1 MFSRWGIERV
11 PMFPSRAVCGLL
23 LAILALV
30 SALDGYAAYAAPI
43 FKKAGYAQSSHAN
56 AALALMA
63 PAVSDDGE
71 DGHGPGA
78 GDAPPLLISEPLA
91 PAILIQGEAW
101 VVKARPAGEIVQ
113 HPPCAVPQTGPPAH
127 ASA

>member
-78 GDAPPLLISEPLA
+78 GDAPPLLISEPLERFRFRQNHTKEHA
-91 PAILIQGEAW
+91 PSLRKFYWFREGRNCSSASD
-101 VVKARPAGEIVQ
+101 P
-113 HPPCAVPQTGPPAH
+113 HPG
-127 ASA
+127 

>member
-1 MFSRWGIERV
+1 
-11 PMFPSRAVCGLL
+11 MFPSRVVCGLL

-43 FKKAGYAQSSHAN
+43 LRKAGYAQPSHAK
-56 AALALMA
+56 AVLALLA
-63 PAVSDDGE
+63 PAVSDDD
-71 DGHGPGA
+71 DGHSPEI

-91 PAILIQGEAW
+91 PAIFSQDEAW

-113 HPPCAVPQTGPPAH
+113 HPPCAVPQTGPPAP
-127 ASA
+127 AIA

>member
-1 MFSRWGIERV
+1 V
-11 PMFPSRAVCGLL
+11 FPSRAVCGLL

-43 FKKAGYAQSSHAN
+43 FKNAGYAQSSHAN
-56 AALALMA
+56 AALALLA
-63 PAVSDDGE
+63 PAVSDDD
-71 DGHGPGA
+71 DGHSPEI

-91 PAILIQGEAW
+91 PAILIQDEAW
-101 VVKARPAGEIVQ
+101 VMKARPAGEIVQ

-127 ASA
+127 ATA

>member
-1 MFSRWGIERV
+1 
-11 PMFPSRAVCGLL
+11 MFPSRAVCGIV

-43 FKKAGYAQSSHAN
+43 FRQAGYAQPSHAK
-56 AALALMA
+56 AALALTA
-63 PAVSDDGE
+63 PAVSEDDDDGHSPE
-71 DGHGPGA
+71 L
-78 GDAPPLLISEPLA
+78 GDAPPPLISEPLA
-91 PAILIQGEAW
+91 PAISSQDEAW

-127 ASA
+127 ATA

>member
-1 MFSRWGIERV
+1 
-11 PMFPSRAVCGLL
+11 MFPSRAVCGFL

-43 FKKAGYAQSSHAN
+43 FKKAGYAQPSHAK
-56 AALALMA
+56 AALALTA
-63 PAVSDDGE
+63 PVVSDDDD
-71 DGHGPGA
+71 DGHSPEI

-91 PAILIQGEAW
+91 LAILIQDETW

-113 HPPCAVPQTGPPAH
+113 HPPC
-127 ASA
+127 

>member
-1 MFSRWGIERV
+1 
-11 PMFPSRAVCGLL
+11 MFPSRAICGLL

-43 FKKAGYAQSSHAN
+43 FRKAGYAQSSHAK

-63 PAVSDDGE
+63 PAVSDD
-71 DGHGPGA
+71 DNGHGPELG
-78 GDAPPLLISEPLA
+78 GAPPLLISEPLA
-91 PAILIQGEAW
+91 PVIFAQGEAW
-101 VVKARPAGEIVQ
+101 VTKARPAGQMVR

-127 ASA
+127 ATA

>member
-1 MFSRWGIERV
+1 
-11 PMFPSRAVCGLL
+11 MFPSRAVCGFL

-43 FKKAGYAQSSHAN
+43 FKNAGYAQPSHAN
-56 AALALMA
+56 AVLAFTAL
-63 PAVSDDGE
+63 AVSDDDDDSHSPE
-71 DGHGPGA
+71 L
-78 GDAPPLLISEPLA
+78 GDAPPPLISEPLA
-91 PAILIQGEAW
+91 PAISSQDEAW